1 MTSQVP
7 VFKLYGEDRAWP
19 TPDLIHCESIAERSR
34 LHGWEI
40 SAHLHSDL
48 LQVLYIQSGCAE
60 VEIDGLRRVLEQ
72 SAVQLVPALCVHAF
86 RFSEDIQGH
95 VLTLA
100 QPLVEHLGAALERQP
115 LNHAACYPA
124 DDHRGHLDVLFETL
138 AREYGRHEPGREL
151 MLQSL
156 ISALLVWLARQA
168 LADERTQAQL
178 SDRGRTHLR
187 RFQALIEQHYR
198 DHRPLD
204 WYASQLGLSVAH
216 LNSLCR
222 RLAGQSG
229 LQLLHQRLLLE
240 AKRNLVYTSMT
251 IAQVADS
258 LGFSE
263 AAYFS
268 RAFRRWTGIS
278 PKDFRSQR

>member
-1 MTSQVP
+1 MASQVP

-48 LQVLYIQSGCAE
+48 LQVLYIQSGHAE
-60 VEIDGLRRVLEQ
+60 VDIDGQVRVLDEA
-72 SAVQLVPALCVHAF
+72 AVQVVPALCVHAF

-100 QPLVEHLGAALERQP
+100 QPLVDHLGIALERP
-115 LNHAACYPA
+115 PMTLPVCYLVEG
-124 DDHRGHLDVLFETL
+124 HRERLDMLFGTL
-138 AREYGRHEPGREL
+138 AREYGQHEAGREL

-168 LADERTQAQL
+168 LAGERDEALL
-178 SDRGRTHLR
+178 SDRGRNHLR
-187 RFQALIEQHYR
+187 RFQGLVEQHYR
-198 DHRPLD
+198 EHRPLD

-229 LQLLHQRLLLE
+229 LQLIHQRLMLE

-268 RAFRRWTGIS
+268 RFFRRGSGLS
-278 PKDFRSQR
+278 PKDFRNQR

>member
-1 MTSQVP
+1 MSSQVP

-40 SAHLHSDL
+40 RAHLHSDL
-48 LQVLYIQSGCAE
+48 LQVLYIQSGHAE
-60 VEIDGLRRVLEQ
+60 VEIDGLLRRLDQ
-72 SAVQLVPALCVHAF
+72 AAVQVVPALCVHAF

-100 QPLVEHLGAALERQP
+100 QPLVEHLGTALAQP
-115 LNHAACYPA
+115 PLSVAACYLA
-124 DDHRGHLDVLFETL
+124 DAHRASLDVLFDTL
-138 AREYGRHEPGREL
+138 IREYGQHEVGREL
-151 MLQSL
+151 MLQSP

-168 LADERTQAQL
+168 LAYQQGEAHL

-198 DHRPLD
+198 SHQPLD

-222 RLAGQSG
+222 RLARQSG
-229 LQLLHQRLLLE
+229 LQVIHQPLLLE

-251 IAQVADS
+251 ISQVADS

-268 RAFRRWTGIS
+268 RFFRRGTGLS

>member
-1 MTSQVP
+1 MSVQVP
-7 VFKLYGEDRAWP
+7 VFKLYGEERVWP

-48 LQVLYIQSGCAE
+48 LQVLYIQSGHAE
-60 VEIDGLRRVLEQ
+60 VEIDGQTRVLEQ
-72 SAVQLVPALCVHAF
+72 SAVQVVPALCVHAF

-100 QPLVEHLGAALERQP
+100 QPLVEHLGAVLEQP
-115 LNHAACYPA
+115 PLSVAACYLA
-124 DDHRGHLDVLFETL
+124 DTHRARLDVLFDTL
-138 AREYGRHEPGREL
+138 AREYGQHEVGREL

-168 LADERTQAQL
+168 LADQQGEAQL

-187 RFQALIEQHYR
+187 RFQALIERHYR
-198 DHRPLD
+198 SHQPLD

-222 RLAGQSG
+222 RLARQSG
-229 LQLLHQRLLLE
+229 LQIIHQRLLLE

-268 RAFRRWTGIS
+268 RFFRRGTGIS
-278 PKDFRSQR
+278 PRDFRRQR

>member
-1 MTSQVP
+1 MASRVP

-48 LQVLYIQSGCAE
+48 LQVLYIQSGHAE
-60 VEIDGLRRVLEQ
+60 VDIDGQVRVLDEA
-72 SAVQLVPALCVHAF
+72 AVQVVPALCVHAF

-100 QPLVEHLGAALERQP
+100 QPLVDHLGIALERP
-115 LNHAACYPA
+115 PMTLPVCYLVEG
-124 DDHRGHLDVLFETL
+124 HRERLDMLFGTL
-138 AREYGRHEPGREL
+138 AREYGQHEAGREL

-168 LADERTQAQL
+168 LAGERAEALL
-178 SDRGRTHLR
+178 SDRGRNHLR
-187 RFQALIEQHYR
+187 RFQGLVEQHYR
-198 DHRPLD
+198 EHRPLD

-229 LQLLHQRLLLE
+229 LQLIHQRLMLE

-268 RAFRRWTGIS
+268 RFFRRGSGLS
-278 PKDFRSQR
+278 PKDFRNQR

>member
-1 MTSQVP
+1 MTGQVP
-7 VFKLYGEDRAWP
+7 VFKLYGEERAWP

-40 SAHLHSDL
+40 RAHLHSDL
-48 LQVLYIQSGCAE
+48 LQVLYIQSGHAE
-60 VEIDGLRRVLEQ
+60 VEIDGQVRVLEQ
-72 SAVQLVPALCVHAF
+72 AAVQVVPALCVHAF

-100 QPLVEHLGAALERQP
+100 QPLVEHLGVALEHPP
-115 LNHAACYPA
+115 LSQAACYPA
-124 DDHRGHLDVLFETL
+124 VGHEGRLDMLFATL
-138 AREYGRHEPGREL
+138 AHEYGRQETGREL

-168 LADERTQAQL
+168 LADERAQALL
-178 SDRGRTHLR
+178 SDRGRNHLR
-187 RFQALIEQHYR
+187 RFQALIELHYR
-198 DHRPLD
+198 EHRPLD

-216 LNSLCR
+216 LNNLCR
-222 RLAGQSG
+222 RLAGHSG

-268 RAFRRWTGIS
+268 RFFRRGTGCT

>member
-1 MTSQVP
+1 MPGQIP
-7 VFKLYGEDRAWP
+7 VFKLYGEERAWP

-40 SAHLHSDL
+40 RAHLHSDL
-48 LQVLYIQSGCAE
+48 LQVLYIQSGHAE
-60 VEIDGLRRVLEQ
+60 VEIDGQRRVLER
-72 SAVQLVPALCVHAF
+72 SAVQVVPALCVHAF

-100 QPLVEHLGAALERQP
+100 QPLVEHLGAALEQQP
-115 LNHAACYPA
+115 LSRAACYPA
-124 DDHRGHLDVLFETL
+124 DDHRGRLDVLFETL

-168 LADERTQAQL
+168 LADERAQASL

-187 RFQALIEQHYR
+187 RFQALVEQHYR
-198 DHRPLD
+198 EHRPLD

-268 RAFRRWTGIS
+268 RSFRRWTGVS

>member
-1 MTSQVP
+1 MAAQVP

-40 SAHLHSDL
+40 RAHLHSDL
-48 LQVLYIQSGCAE
+48 LQVLYIQSGHAE
-60 VEIDGLRRVLEQ
+60 VEIDGQARVLDEA
-72 SAVQLVPALCVHAF
+72 AVQVVPALCVHAF

-100 QPLVEHLGAALERQP
+100 QPLVEHLGAALERPP
-115 LNHAACYPA
+115 LSRAVCYLA
-124 DDHRGHLDVLFETL
+124 DAHRDSLDMLFGTL
-138 AREYGRHEPGREL
+138 AREYGQHQVGREL

-156 ISALLVWLARQA
+156 ISALLVWLARRA
-168 LADERTQAQL
+168 LADVHAEAQL
-178 SDRGRTHLR
+178 SDRGRMHLR
-187 RFQALIEQHYR
+187 RFQALVEQHYR
-198 DHRPLD
+198 SHRPLD

-229 LQLLHQRLLLE
+229 LQLIHQRLLLE

-268 RAFRRWTGIS
+268 RFFRRGTGVA

>member
-1 MTSQVP
+1 MTGQVP

-48 LQVLYIQSGCAE
+48 LQVLYIQSGHAE
-60 VEIDGLRRVLEQ
+60 VEIDGQVRVLDQ
-72 SAVQLVPALCVHAF
+72 AAVQVVPALCVHGF

-100 QPLVEHLGAALERQP
+100 QPMVEHLGAALERPP
-115 LNHAACYPA
+115 LTQAVCYLAQGQEP
-124 DDHRGHLDVLFETL
+124 RLDMLFATL
-138 AREYGRHEPGREL
+138 AHEYGQHEAGREL

-156 ISALLVWLARQA
+156 ISALLVWLVRQA
-168 LADERTQAQL
+168 LANEHEEALL
-178 SDRGRTHLR
+178 SDRGRHHLR
-187 RFQALIEQHYR
+187 RFQGVVEAHYSE
-198 DHRPLD
+198 HRPLD

-229 LQLLHQRLLLE
+229 LQLIHQRLLLE

-251 IAQVADS
+251 VAQVADS

-268 RAFRRWTGIS
+268 RFFRRMTGLSPRAFRER
-278 PKDFRSQR
+278 R

>member
-1 MTSQVP
+1 MPGQIP
-7 VFKLYGEDRAWP
+7 VFKLYGEQRAWP

-40 SAHLHSDL
+40 RAHLHSDL
-48 LQVLYIQSGCAE
+48 LQVLYIQSGHAE
-60 VEIDGLRRVLEQ
+60 VEIDGQRRVLDR
-72 SAVQLVPALCVHAF
+72 SAVQVVPALCVHAF

-100 QPLVEHLGAALERQP
+100 LPLVEHLGAALEQQP
-115 LNHAACYPA
+115 SSRAACYPA
-124 DDHRGHLDVLFETL
+124 DDHRERLDLLFDTL
-138 AREYGRHEPGREL
+138 AREYGRHELGREL

-168 LADERTQAQL
+168 LADERAQALL

-187 RFQALIEQHYR
+187 RFQGLVEQHYR
-198 DHRPLD
+198 EHRPLD

-229 LQLLHQRLLLE
+229 LQLVHQRLLLE

-278 PKDFRSQR
+278 PKDFRGQR

>member
-1 MTSQVP
+1 MTGQVP

-48 LQVLYIQSGCAE
+48 LQVLYIQSGYAE
-60 VEIDGLRRVLEQ
+60 VEIDGQARVLDQ
-72 SAVQLVPALCVHAF
+72 SAVQVVPALCVHAF

-100 QPLVEHLGAALERQP
+100 QPLVEHLGTALERPPLSQP
-115 LNHAACYPA
+115 VCYLVTDQRP
-124 DDHRGHLDVLFETL
+124 RLDMLFATL
-138 AREYGRHEPGREL
+138 AHEYGQHEAGREL

-168 LADERTQAQL
+168 LAGERAEAFIN
-178 SDRGRTHLR
+178 DRGRNHLR
-187 RFQALIEQHYR
+187 RLQGLVEQHYR
-198 DHRPLD
+198 EHRPLD

-229 LQLLHQRLLLE
+229 LQLIHQRLMLE

-268 RAFRRWTGIS
+268 RFFRRGTGIS
-278 PKDFRSQR
+278 PRDFRNQR

>member
-1 MTSQVP
+1 MSSQVP
-7 VFKLYGEDRAWP
+7 VFKLYGEERAWP

-34 LHGWEI
+34 QHGWEI
-40 SAHLHSDL
+40 RAHLHSDL
-48 LQVLYIQSGCAE
+48 VQVLYIQSGHAQ
-60 VEIDGLRRVLEQ
+60 VEIDGQVCRLDQAAAQV
-72 SAVQLVPALCVHAF
+72 VPALCVHAF
-86 RFSEDIQGH
+86 HFSEDIQGH

-100 QPLVEHLGAALERQP
+100 QPLVEHLGVALEQP
-115 LNHAACYPA
+115 PLSGSARYPA
-124 DDHRGHLDVLFETL
+124 AAHRGRLDVLFDTL
-138 AREYGRHEPGREL
+138 AHEYGHHEVGREL

-168 LADERTQAQL
+168 LADQQGEAQL
-178 SDRGRTHLR
+178 SDRGRKHLR

-198 DHRPLD
+198 SHQSLD
-204 WYASQLGLSVAH
+204 WYASQMGLSVAH

-229 LQLLHQRLLLE
+229 LQVIHQRLLLE

-268 RAFRRWTGIS
+268 RFFRRGAGIS

>member
-1 MTSQVP
+1 MASQVP

-48 LQVLYIQSGCAE
+48 LQVLYIQSGHAE
-60 VEIDGLRRVLEQ
+60 VDIDGQVRVLDEA
-72 SAVQLVPALCVHAF
+72 AVQVVPALCVHAF

-100 QPLVEHLGAALERQP
+100 QPLVDHLGGALERPP
-115 LNHAACYPA
+115 LTLPVCYLVE
-124 DDHRGHLDVLFETL
+124 GHQQRLDMLFGTL
-138 AREYGRHEPGREL
+138 AREYGQHEAGREL

-168 LADERTQAQL
+168 LAGERAEALL
-178 SDRGRTHLR
+178 SDRGRNHLR
-187 RFQALIEQHYR
+187 RFQGLVEQHYR
-198 DHRPLD
+198 EHRPLD

-229 LQLLHQRLLLE
+229 LQLIHQRLMLE

-268 RAFRRWTGIS
+268 RFFRRGSGLS
-278 PKDFRSQR
+278 PKDFRNQR

>member
-1 MTSQVP
+1 MASQVP

-48 LQVLYIQSGCAE
+48 LQVLYIQSGHAE
-60 VEIDGLRRVLEQ
+60 VDIDGQVRVLDEA
-72 SAVQLVPALCVHAF
+72 AVQVVPALCVHAF

-100 QPLVEHLGAALERQP
+100 QPLVDHLRIALEGP
-115 LNHAACYPA
+115 PMTLPVCYLV
-124 DDHRGHLDVLFETL
+124 DGHRERLDMLFGTL
-138 AREYGRHEPGREL
+138 AHEYGQHEAGREL

-168 LADERTQAQL
+168 LAGERAEALL
-178 SDRGRTHLR
+178 SDRGRNHLR
-187 RFQALIEQHYR
+187 RFQGLVEQHYR
-198 DHRPLD
+198 EHRPLD

-229 LQLLHQRLLLE
+229 LQLIHQRLMLE

-268 RAFRRWTGIS
+268 RFFRRGSGLS
-278 PKDFRSQR
+278 PKDFRNQR

>member
-1 MTSQVP
+1 MTGQVP

-40 SAHLHSDL
+40 RPHLHSDL
-48 LQVLYIQSGCAE
+48 LQVLYIQSGHAE
-60 VEIDGLRRVLEQ
+60 VEIDGQTRMLDQ
-72 SAVQLVPALCVHAF
+72 AAVQVVPALCVHAF

-100 QPLVEHLGAALERQP
+100 QPLVEHLGVALERPP
-115 LNHAACYPA
+115 LSHALCYLA
-124 DDHRGHLDVLFETL
+124 EDHRARLDVLFDTL
-138 AREYGRHEPGREL
+138 AREYGQHEVGRDL

-156 ISALLVWLARQA
+156 ISMLLVWLARQA
-168 LADERTQAQL
+168 LADERDEALL
-178 SDRGRTHLR
+178 SDRGRHHLR
-187 RFQALIEQHYR
+187 RFQGLVEAHYR
-198 DHRPLD
+198 EHRPLD

-222 RLAGQSG
+222 RFSGQSG
-229 LQLLHQRLLLE
+229 LQLIHQRLLLE

-268 RAFRRWTGIS
+268 RFFRRCTGLA